1 MARFGFARMDS
12 RQRRNGRKPEFG
24 VKTTDADH

>member
-12 RQRRNGRKPEFG
+12 RQRRNGREPGFG
-24 VKTTDADH
+24 REP